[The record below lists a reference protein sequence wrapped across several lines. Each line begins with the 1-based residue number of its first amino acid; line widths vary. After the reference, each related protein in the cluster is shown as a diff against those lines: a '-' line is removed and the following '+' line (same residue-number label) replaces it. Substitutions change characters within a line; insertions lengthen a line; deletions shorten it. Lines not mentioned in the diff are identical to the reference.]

1 MTFGCQMN
9 ASDSEVV
16 SGLLAGAGY
25 DKAPHVEDADVVII
39 LTCSVRESA
48 ESRVHGRLGALK
60 ALKARRPGMIIGV
73 GGCMPQR
80 EGGAREIMGRH
91 KHVDLVFGTH
101 NLHDVAR
108 LVEEARA
115 GRTVEVLED
124 QERPAFRNPLRQGDL
139 LAWVPI
145 MHGCDNYCSYCIVPY
160 VRGRPRSRPSEVI
173 EAEVRSLV
181 AGGCREITLLG
192 QNVNAYG
199 HDLPGNAGFSR
210 LLGRLD
216 AIEGLWRIRYT
227 TSHPRDFDLDMVKA
241 VAASRAVCE
250 HFHLPVQSGS
260 NRVLTLMNRGYTRE
274 RYLDLAA
281 AIRERIPG
289 ASITTDIIVGF
300 PGETQED
307 FEDTLD
313 LVKRVGFDSAFTFMF
328 SPRSGTPA
336 ATMESQV
343 PLETRKSRLSRLI
356 ETQKA
361 ITLERNLALVG
372 KKVEVLVEGPSKKE
386 PERLQGRTR
395 TGRYVHFVGPPSWKG
410 SLVGVVI
417 TRAGLWSLDGE
428 RSEKQP

>member
-1 MTFGCQMN
+1 
-9 ASDSEVV
+9 
-16 SGLLAGAGY
+16 
-25 DKAPHVEDADVVII
+25 
-39 LTCSVRESA
+39 
-48 ESRVHGRLGALK
+48 
-60 ALKARRPGMIIGV
+60 
-73 GGCMPQR
+73 
-80 EGGAREIMGRH
+80 
-91 KHVDLVFGTH
+91 
-101 NLHDVAR
+101 
-108 LVEEARA
+108 
-115 GRTVEVLED
+115 
-124 QERPAFRNPLRQGDL
+124 
-139 LAWVPI
+139 
-145 MHGCDNYCSYCIVPY
+145 
-160 VRGRPRSRPSEVI
+160 
-173 EAEVRSLV
+173 
-181 AGGCREITLLG
+181 
-192 QNVNAYG
+192 
-199 HDLPGNAGFSR
+199 
-210 LLGRLD
+210 
-216 AIEGLWRIRYT
+216 
-227 TSHPRDFDLDMVKA
+227 
-241 VAASRAVCE
+241 
-250 HFHLPVQSGS
+250 
-260 NRVLTLMNRGYTRE
+260 MNRGYTRE

-336 ATMESQV
+336 ATMEGQV

-356 ETQKA
+356 EMQKA

-395 TGRYVHFVGPPSWKG
+395 TGRYVHFLGPPSWKG